1 MSETRAVKMPV
12 CNWCGRIILPDESA
26 VKFPCPSCG
35 EIVVWRCEKCRTFG
49 RPYKCPKCGF
59 AGP

>member
-1 MSETRAVKMPV
+1 VKMPV
-12 CNWCGRIILPDESA
+12 CNWCGRVILPDESA

-35 EIVVWRCEKCRTFG
+35 EIVVWRCDKCRTFG

-59 AGP
+59 TGP